1 MICPFAA
8 GCAGLE
14 AFANERK
21 FHLAWAF
28 CLGEYGDCDRY
39 KAKVAAQDPAT
50 SSQDR
55 SSAEKEAIL
64 SKLHANYRRE
74 PEEGR

>member
-8 GCAGLE
+8 GCPGLE
-14 AFANERK
+14 AFADQGQ

-39 KAKVAAQDPAT
+39 KAKLAAQDPTA
-50 SSQDR
+50 SSLDR
-55 SSAEKEAIL
+55 SPVDKEAIL

-74 PEEGR
+74 PRGDR

>member
-8 GCAGLE
+8 GCPSLE
-14 AFANERK
+14 AFADEGK

-39 KAKVAAQDPAT
+39 KAKLAAQDPAAFPP
-50 SSQDR
+50 DR
-55 SSAEKEAIL
+55 GPVDKEAIL
-64 SKLHANYRRE
+64 SRLHANYRRGPRE
-74 PEEGR
+74 DR